1 MAWNVVILGGG
12 FGGLYAARKLER
24 TLPPHAAK
32 VTLVTDVNFMLYT
45 PLLPGAAG
53 GTLEPRHVVVP
64 LREELRDTQLKLARV
79 VGADPDAKTVTVS
92 VDGAAEE
99 RVAYDQLIVTLGS
112 TSRSL
117 PIPGLAEHAVGFKTL
132 A

>member
-1 MAWNVVILGGG
+1 MAWSVAIAGGG
-12 FGGLYAARKLER
+12 FGGFYAARRLER
-24 TLPPHAAK
+24 VLPSGSAR

-79 VGADPDAKTVTVS
+79 ISADPDAKAVTVS
-92 VDGAAEE
+92 VDGGAEE
-99 RVAYDQLIVTLGS
+99 
-112 TSRSL
+112 
-117 PIPGLAEHAVGFKTL
+117 
-132 A
+132 